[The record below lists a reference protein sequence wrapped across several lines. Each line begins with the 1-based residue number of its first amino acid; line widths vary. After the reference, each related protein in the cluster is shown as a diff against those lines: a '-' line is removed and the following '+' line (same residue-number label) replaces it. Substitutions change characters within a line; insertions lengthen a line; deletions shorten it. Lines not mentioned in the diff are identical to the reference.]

1 MTGRANAPAAKQTE
15 ARSSSSTGPDKS
27 GKVRPK
33 SGIVMLESAFD
44 RESDDDVIVKNQRSP
59 RPKDAATLI
68 LVRRDGPAPRVL
80 MGKRSGGHAFM
91 PDKYVFPGGR
101 VDPEDSRAIS
111 WCELRPDVEA
121 KLRIQAR
128 RLPRAFALTAIR
140 ETFEETGLLVA
151 RPAEMPAAAPKGW
164 APFHEL
170 DAAPHLSPLTFIGRA
185 ITPPYRPRR
194 FDARFFMADAEEALI
209 DERPPV
215 DGAELSDLQWVTL
228 ADAAGLDLPN
238 VTRFMLNE
246 IDARLKAKD
255 YRDGPPFLRWTR
267 SGHSTERL

>member
-1 MTGRANAPAAKQTE
+1 MSRATSSAKKTEPGTPAPAE
-15 ARSSSSTGPDKS
+15 STGKS
-27 GKVRPK
+27 GM
-33 SGIVMLESAFD
+33 VMIKSAFD
-44 RESDDDVIVKNQRSP
+44 KESDDEVIIKDQKSP

-68 LVRRDGPAPRVL
+68 LIRRDAEKPRVL
-80 MGKRSGGHAFM
+80 MGKRSGGHVFM

-101 VDPEDSRAIS
+101 VDPDDGRAVS

-121 KLRIQAR
+121 KLRISAR
-128 RLPRAFALTAIR
+128 RQPRAFALTAIR

-151 RPAEMPAAAPKGW
+151 RPAEMPASAPKGW
-164 APFHEL
+164 DRFHEL

-185 ITPPYRPRR
+185 VTPPYRPRR

-228 ADAAGLDLPN
+228 KDAHDLDLPS
-238 VTRFMLNE
+238 VTRFMLDE

-255 YRDGPPFLRWTR
+255 YKEGPPFLRWTR